1 MILTPEQSDA
11 VLRLVVKAASEWRF
25 KDPGAALIQEAAKII
40 AEADAGLTHPV
51 EPITDPSKL

>member
-11 VLRLVVKAASEWRF
+11 VIRLVVEAANVDSISAIPLY
-25 KDPGAALIQEAAKII
+25 KEAAKII